1 MKRTLSLLLVM
12 LLSLSA
18 WAQNEQDFASR
29 FMALYAKGTT
39 LTCTTV
45 SPLMMER
52 MLHLPSVEDNEQTK
66 DVLQQLK
73 SIRLVSNTEA
83 SETTH
88 LYEKATSLALRNKAR
103 YRLQGED
110 NGKKLYV
117 RRRGKV
123 VVEMVLITKQ
133 NEHLSL
139 VNLTGNMSDK
149 FMDQLL
155 HL

>member
-12 LLSLSA
+12 LLSLTA
-18 WAQNEQDFASR
+18 WAQKEQDFASR
-29 FMALYAKGTT
+29 YMALYAKGTT

-52 MLHLPSVEDNEQTK
+52 MLRLPSVEDNEQMK
-66 DVLQQLK
+66 DVLKQVK
-73 SIRLVSNTEA
+73 SIRLVTHTDA
-83 SETTH
+83 AETAH
-88 LYEKATSLALRNKAR
+88 LYEEAINLAQCNKAR
-103 YRLQGED
+103 YRLQSEE
-110 NGKKLYV
+110 NEKKLYV

-133 NEHLSL
+133 NDHLSL

-149 FMDQLL
+149 FMEQLL
-155 HL
+155 RL

>member
-1 MKRTLSLLLVM
+1 M
-12 LLSLSA
+12 LLSLTA

-29 FMALYAKGTT
+29 FMTLYAKGST

-73 SIRLVSNTEA
+73 SIRLVSNTDA
-83 SETTH
+83 SETTR

-103 YRLQGED
+103 YRLQGEE

-133 NEHLSL
+133 NDHLSL